1 MRGGVA
7 RRGGST
13 NRPSP
18 GGSSSRPMVARPVRY
33 GPVRQ
38 KTNFPIGCLYVPLPD
53 GDCPAGRT
61 MPPVRMGILGA
72 PVPHT
77 AQPHIAWNSHGPRS
91 RRAATCGDRIR
102 LTELKLPVYA
112 ACLLP
117 QSCEP
122 PRSEMSLSAQMF
134 SIYRLRMMIDVM
146 IDVRNAKCQIV
157 DRVASCAVR
166 SEILVSTRIP
176 GMYIHRARLAFS
188 LDPCGLQT

>member
-1 MRGGVA
+1 MA

-61 MPPVRMGILGA
+61 MPPVRMGMLGA

-134 SIYRLRMMIDVM
+134 SMTCCMPGCET
-146 IDVRNAKCQIV
+146 KH
-157 DRVASCAVR
+157 VAFR
-166 SEILVSTRIP
+166 QMSECGSLIKPTNVTDACTSGPSMYEVGTVLV
-176 GMYIHRARLAFS
+176 
-188 LDPCGLQT
+188 